1 MSEILK
7 KSREICKMLEIK
19 PARSKGQ
26 NFLINEKI
34 YDEII
39 KVSEVGEEDIVL
51 EVGPGLGFL
60 TAKLAEKVKKVLAV
74 ELDDK
79 LASYLRMAIDSQDV
93 ENVEIINEDILTFN
107 LAKFFQ
113 ENGFNAKQNYKIVAN
128 LPYNI
133 SSIFLRTF
141 LSSSLKPESITLMLQ
156 KEVAERIVAVEPDNN
171 LLALSIAFYGE
182 AKIIREVK
190 AGNFWPEPKVDSAV
204 IKIDLNKGSSWEEF
218 LVDNKMLD
226 LKGYVGENLGLN
238 KEKLNKGRKEES
250 NKKEDALQNKTELLL
265 NFEKLFFRML
275 KISFSAKRKM
285 IKNNLAGGLKIQANE
300 VEKNLVLAGIDL
312 KARAEDLSLL
322 KFKEL
327 FATIYKFML

>member
-7 KSREICKMLEIK
+7 KTREICQLLEIK

-34 YDEII
+34 YDEIV
-39 KVSEVGEEDIVL
+39 KVAEISEEDIVL

-60 TAKLAEKVKKVLAV
+60 TARLAEKARQVIAV

-79 LASYLRMAIDSQDV
+79 IANYLNMAIAAQDV
-93 ENVEIINEDILTFN
+93 ENIAIVNEDVLKFN
-107 LAKFFQ
+107 LGAFFQ
-113 ENGFNAKQNYKIVAN
+113 ENGFEARQKYKIVAN

-141 LSSSLKPESITLMLQ
+141 LSSRLKPESITLMLQ
-156 KEVAERIVAVEPDNN
+156 KEVANRIIAQAPDNN
-171 LLALSIAFYGE
+171 LLALSVAFYGE

-204 IKIDLNKGSSWEEF
+204 IKINLNQNNNWQDF
-218 LVDNKMLD
+218 LIANKII
-226 LKGYVGENLGLN
+226 KTS
-238 KEKLNKGRKEES
+238 K
-250 NKKEDALQNKTELLL
+250 KKEDLILEQEILDL
-265 NFEKLFFRML
+265 EKKFFRML

-285 IKNNLAGGLKIQANE
+285 IKNNLAGGLEIKALDL
-300 VEKNLVLAGIDL
+300 EKSLVSTGISL
-312 KARAEDLSLL
+312 KVRAEDLSLED
-322 KFKEL
+322 FKKL
-327 FATIYKFML
+327 FANIYKFMI